1 MNIPKISLDDVCES
15 KISTLSSLYNGII
28 EYIDISSIDNVEKKV
43 SSTQLMDAKIAPS
56 RAKQLVQ
63 SGDILVSTVR
73 PNLNAVAII
82 NQESTHLLVASTGYC
97 ILRCN
102 KEINSR
108 YVFYFCQSS
117 YFIDQMTLQ
126 ATGASYPAV
135 TSSIVKKTLIPFYS
149 IEKQNYIV
157 SVLDKLT
164 TLISLRKQQLAKLDE
179 LVKARFVEM
188 FGEPGNNSLGLPT
201 LPMTEVCTI
210 IDGDRGKNYPKQEDF
225 SEKGYCLFL
234 NAKNVTSTGFLFE
247 SCIFITKEKD
257 CILNNGKLTRGDIV
271 LTTRGTLGN
280 LAFYDNSIPYEN
292 IRINSG
298 MVILRMKRKIVSEI
312 FFIEQFKMQL
322 QTIKKQIAS
331 GSAQPQLP
339 VSAMNKIRVIL
350 PSIEQQENFN
360 FFVEHIKTTKLSIQQ
375 CIAKMEVLKK
385 SLMQQYFG

>member
-82 NQESTHLLVASTGYC
+82 NQESAHLLVASTGYC

-108 YVFYFCQSS
+108 YVFYFCQSP
-117 YFIDQMTLQ
+117 YFIGQMTLQ
-126 ATGASYPAV
+126 ASGASYPAV

-149 IEKQNYIV
+149 IERQNYIV

-164 TLISLRKQQLAKLDE
+164 TLISLRKQQLTKLDE

-188 FGEPGNNSLGLPT
+188 FGDPIENTHKWNIYKL
-201 LPMTEVCTI
+201 
-210 IDGDRGKNYPKQEDF
+210 IDI
-225 SEKGYCLFL
+225 C
-234 NAKNVTSTGFLFE
+234 V
-247 SCIFITKEKD
+247 
-257 CILNNGKLTRGDIV
+257 KLTDGTHFSPESYKSGDYRYV
-271 LTTRGTLGN
+271 T
-280 LAFYDNSIPYEN
+280 AKN
-292 IRINSG
+292 IRIGGFDFTNITYVTQQIHNSVYTRCNPEYG
-298 MVILRMKRKIVSEI
+298 DVLYIKDGVTTGIAIVNSLHEPFTMLSSVALLKHNRNLINGEYLCALLNNQNMYRFIRSNMGGAAITRLTISKLNEIKIPVPPLNLQNNFASFITEI
-312 FFIEQFKMQL
+312 NKSKLTIQFSL
-322 QTIKKQIAS
+322 D
-331 GSAQPQLP
+331 
-339 VSAMNKIRVIL
+339 
-350 PSIEQQENFN
+350 
-360 FFVEHIKTTKLSIQQ
+360 
-375 CIAKMEVLKK
+375 KMELLKK
-385 SLMQQYFG
+385 MLMQKFFG